1 MPPETTSTLGLEF
14 GTSLATL
21 CPTTCLAP
29 GCGGGAATPADAA
42 AAAFC
47 AQFAEHCGPWSEQQL
62 PCETFFAGE
71 PAGVPGAMTG
81 ASQAC
86 LTSHLDMVATMGN
99 EHCQHAEGL
108 DGSPCTDATGAPP
121 SVSS

>member
-1 MPPETTSTLGLEF
+1 MPAETASTLGLQF

-29 GCGGGAATPADAA
+29 GCGGAATPADAA

-47 AQFAEHCGPWSEQQL
+47 AQFAEECGAWSEKQL

-71 PAGVPGAMTG
+71 PAGVPGATTG

-86 LTSHLDMVATMGN
+86 LTYHLNMVATVGT

-108 DGSPCTDATGAPP
+108 DGSACPYAPH
-121 SVSS
+121 